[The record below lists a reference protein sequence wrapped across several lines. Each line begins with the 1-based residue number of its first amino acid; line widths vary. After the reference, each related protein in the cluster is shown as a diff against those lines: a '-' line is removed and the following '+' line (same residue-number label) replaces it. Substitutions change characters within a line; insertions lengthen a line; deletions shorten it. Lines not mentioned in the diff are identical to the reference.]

1 MAGGEPIRPFSR
13 QYWLERR
20 RLHAMADERR
30 RRVWFVIVFAVLLV
44 FGAVLF
50 TVSITGGP
58 DSDEESVIITGQ

>member
-1 MAGGEPIRPFSR
+1 
-13 QYWLERR
+13 
-20 RLHAMADERR
+20 MADERR